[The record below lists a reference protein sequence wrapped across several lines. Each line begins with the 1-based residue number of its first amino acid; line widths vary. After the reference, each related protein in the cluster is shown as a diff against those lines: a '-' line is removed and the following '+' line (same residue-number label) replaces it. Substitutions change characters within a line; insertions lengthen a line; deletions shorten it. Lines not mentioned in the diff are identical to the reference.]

1 MIVRH
6 VAVSAGMAYPLLRDM
21 KSSAEFDCFEHAAW
35 EGAADAYR
43 RGFAP
48 LTDVLIPQLL
58 NLLRVERGVHLLD
71 VACGPG
77 ALAAGAA
84 HRGAHPVGLDFAES
98 MLVVARQLSPLID
111 FRSGDALALPF
122 PEGSFD
128 AVAMNFGVLHLSDP
142 ERAFREAY
150 RVLRPGG
157 RYVFTAWQSPE
168 RSRGFEIILASIK
181 EAGDPNVA
189 LPAGPPFFKYGE
201 PAVGEA
207 GLRAAGFTNVRSES
221 HALTWS
227 LPSKAA
233 FFDTF
238 VHGTARTGAILRAQ
252 SEAQLQAI
260 RAAVDRRLDPW
271 QHGSGLEIPMGVV
284 VYSGVRPA
292 ATSEKLVGLNP

>member
-1 MIVRH
+1 VN
-6 VAVSAGMAYPLLRDM
+6 AGMAYPLLRDM
-21 KSSAEFDCFEHAAW
+21 KSPAEFDRFEHAAW

-43 RGFAP
+43 LGFAP
-48 LTDVLIPQLL
+48 LTDALIPQLL
-58 NLLRVERGVHLLD
+58 KLLQVERGTRLLD

-84 HRGAHPVGLDFAES
+84 HQGAHPVGLDVAES
-98 MLVVARQLSPLID
+98 MLVIARQLSPQID

-181 EAGDPNVA
+181 EAGDPNVS

-207 GLRAAGFTNVRSES
+207 SLRATGFVNVRSES
-221 HALTWS
+221 RELTWS
-227 LPSKAA
+227 LSGSDA

-252 SEAQLQAI
+252 SEPQLRAI
-260 RAAVDRRLDPW
+260 RAAVERRLASW
-271 QHGSGLEIPMGVV
+271 QRRGGLEIPMGVV
-284 VYSGVRPA
+284 ISSGERP
-292 ATSEKLVGLNP
+292 GLAPVAHAESCPGEGKADA